1 MRSLSP
7 ALLLLTGCLSTTQDH
22 EPEDL
27 QSALEARGRAAAA
40 ALTDPD
46 MGALR
51 AMASATAQPYF
62 EAAERSLAFNN
73 EIYGDSLG
81 WQTASPALEAMPP
94 RPKYKFLSATQ
105 DGLAGVALLECR
117 SQGKTEALRASFRL
131 EAGRWCIDGLA
142 QEPGAAATSFADMVD
157 EPREHLSW
165 MQENWHP
172 QVGPLG
178 RAFLQAAR
186 DRDTEAMRRCMTSE
200 CWEAWRRGSSLG
212 EGLLSGDLTL
222 VGWGWSPRSED
233 SQGFLA
239 YVRDTEG
246 DVNEVWLRIRGE
258 PWLPPLWRITA
269 ID

>member
-7 ALLLLTGCLSTTQDH
+7 ALLLLICCQSTTQSH

-40 ALTDPD
+40 LLTDHD
-46 MGALR
+46 MGALK

-62 EAAERSLAFNN
+62 EALEQSLAFDND
-73 EIYGDSLG
+73 IYGDSLS
-81 WQTASPALEAMPP
+81 WQAASPALEA
-94 RPKYKFLSATQ
+94 RHRHKYTFLSASL
-105 DGLAGVALLECR
+105 DGLAGVALLVCR
-117 SQGKTEALRASFRL
+117 RQGKTEALRASFRL
-131 EAGRWCIDGLA
+131 EAGRWCIDGFA

-157 EPREHLSW
+157 GAREQLSW

-186 DRDTEAMRRCMTSE
+186 DRDTEAMRRCMTSD
-200 CWEAWRRGSSLG
+200 CWEAWRSGSSLG
-212 EGLLSGDLTL
+212 KGLLSGELAL
-222 VGWGWSPRSED
+222 VGWGWSPRGED

-239 YVRDTEG
+239 YVQDTEG
-246 DVNEVWLRIRGE
+246 DVNVVDLHIRGE
-258 PWLPPLWRITA
+258 RWLPPLWRITA
-269 ID
+269 IN